1 MFGSGKILVAMITVK
16 GEGSKE
22 MTDHCSLLTNELD
35 TQNANPF
42 LLLLPQEKQGRV
54 DGVARARMGAW
65 MVNTE
70 ARHDIAE
77 AEITEIALWVFTV
90 ATVPLVYLLL

>member
-22 MTDHCSLLTNELD
+22 MTDHCSLMSWTHK
-35 TQNANPF
+35 TQTPF
-42 LLLLPQEKQGRV
+42 IFFLRRNRG
-54 DGVARARMGAW
+54 GSMGFHARGWARGWSTLKRA
-65 MVNTE
+65 
-70 ARHDIAE
+70 HDIAE
-77 AEITEIALWVFTV
+77 EEITEIALWVFTV